1 MEQLFANV
9 TIETENA
16 VTSAR
21 LTWRDVLVGAV
32 MLAVFAGATWQAMQP
47 QAQQPSGL
55 VVVTRNVCQPTPL
68 PTVGSAVAPYQT
80 VP

>member
-9 TIETENA
+9 TIETENT
-16 VTSAR
+16 VTRSR

-47 QAQQPSGL
+47 KRSSLA
-55 VVVTRNVCQPTPL
+55 
-68 PTVGSAVAPYQT
+68 AWWW
-80 VP
+80 